1 MGFWIF
7 MVVTDMLI
15 PAVMIGFGYK
25 FLRKPPKNI
34 NPVFGY
40 RTPMSMKNMD
50 TWKFAH
56 KYIGRLWYLIG
67 CAMVPLTFLALFT
80 VIGKDT
86 DTVGTV
92 GAVVCLVQMIP
103 LLGCIVPTEK
113 ALKKNFDSEGKCR
126 EK

>member
-7 MVVTDMLI
+7 MVIMDMLI
-15 PAVMIGFGYK
+15 PAVMVIFGYL
-25 FLRKPPKNI
+25 FLKKAPKEI
-34 NPVFGY
+34 NPMFGY
-40 RTPMSMKNMD
+40 RTAMSMKNMD

-67 CAMVPLTFLALFT
+67 CALVPISFFVMFM

-92 GAVVCLVQMIP
+92 GAILCFVQMIP

-113 ALKKNFDSEGKCR
+113 ALKKNFDKDGNRKAQ
-126 EK
+126 